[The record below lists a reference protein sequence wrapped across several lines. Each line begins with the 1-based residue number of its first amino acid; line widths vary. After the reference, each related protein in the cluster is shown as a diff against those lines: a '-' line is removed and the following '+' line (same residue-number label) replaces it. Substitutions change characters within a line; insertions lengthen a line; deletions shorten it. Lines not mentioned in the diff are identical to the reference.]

1 MFDTQPYKVCNRK
14 LSEEISILFL
24 GRFFGLSNCK
34 SKVLYL
40 NIQGVPIT
48 PPALILST
56 QNFFLFC
63 INYKVFLNIFVLQ
76 IYSNMPFNHISA
88 QLFLVIPS
96 FCCFAVIH
104 WNIAS

>member
-24 GRFFGLSNCK
+24 GRFFWSVKLSSK

-63 INYKVFLNIFVLQ
+63 INYKVFFKHICSANI
-76 IYSNMPFNHISA
+76 
-88 QLFLVIPS
+88 
-96 FCCFAVIH
+96 
-104 WNIAS
+104 